1 MNKTVKIGLGIF
13 VTLLIMMLSGS
24 FENLVT
30 TNFDFIPFGLTSQV
44 VILIFSGIFIYF
56 FSKKKYLDFNFG
68 KITAKQLVVPIV
80 LVFCLSIVT
89 KFIFMNLPEDVNNE
103 HFLSSMSRL
112 QIFFMAIL
120 LAPLSE
126 ELLFRGFL
134 QNMLAPLKSISIQ
147 LFKIKLTLPV
157 LISGILFGLIHFS
170 LLATGSSFN
179 FTLVTVIAALIIGLA
194 AGYFQE
200 KHHAFLIAVI
210 IHMTANISGMIL
222 DLIIT

>member
-1 MNKTVKIGLGIF
+1 
-13 VTLLIMMLSGS
+13 
-24 FENLVT
+24 
-30 TNFDFIPFGLTSQV
+30 
-44 VILIFSGIFIYF
+44 
-56 FSKKKYLDFNFG
+56 
-68 KITAKQLVVPIV
+68 
-80 LVFCLSIVT
+80 
-89 KFIFMNLPEDVNNE
+89 
-103 HFLSSMSRL
+103 MSRL